1 MSLFLVTLREY
12 DEIAHDFLSQLQGF
26 WQELN
31 VSFAEYCEQK
41 LQRSL
46 ELYAMG
52 VVDEDEYG
60 LREISDPE
68 GIAGES
74 EFAVGSLEGGARGEI
89 GLRLGSFF
97 K

>member
-1 MSLFLVTLREY
+1 
-12 DEIAHDFLSQLQGF
+12 
-26 WQELN
+26 
-31 VSFAEYCEQK
+31 
-41 LQRSL
+41 
-46 ELYAMG
+46 MG

-74 EFAVGSLEGGARGEI
+74 EFAVGSLEGEARGEI